1 MVGDR
6 SQSFAF
12 DWVFSFRAGDRIL
25 LFRSFRTIIKSN
37 MKKILV
43 VDDSETI
50 RTEVGKALGPAD
62 FSVLEARDGVEGLG
76 VAAQNPDLALIV
88 LDVNMPVMNGLDM
101 LDRLKQEPKTEPIPV
116 VLLTT
121 EAQESLIERAKK
133 AGAKGWL
140 IKPVKPE
147 ILLAAVKKLAR

>member
-1 MVGDR
+1 
-6 SQSFAF
+6 
-12 DWVFSFRAGDRIL
+12 
-25 LFRSFRTIIKSN
+25 

-50 RTEVGKALGPAD
+50 RREVGRCLGQAD
-62 FSVLEARDGVEGLG
+62 FSVLEARDGVEGLS
-76 VAAQNPDLALIV
+76 VAGQNLDIALLV
-88 LDVNMPVMNGLDM
+88 LDVNMPIMNGLDM
-101 LDRLKQEPKTEPIPV
+101 LDRLKQDPKTAPIPV
-116 VLLTT
+116 LLLTT

-147 ILLAAVKKLAR
+147 ILQAAVKKLAR

>member
-1 MVGDR
+1 
-6 SQSFAF
+6 
-12 DWVFSFRAGDRIL
+12 
-25 LFRSFRTIIKSN
+25 

-50 RTEVGKALGPAD
+50 RTEVGRTLCPPD

-76 VAAQNPDLALIV
+76 VVEQNLDLALIV

-101 LDRLKQEPKTEPIPV
+101 LDRLKQEPKSEPIPV

-147 ILLAAVKKLAR
+147 ILLSAVKKLAR

>member
-1 MVGDR
+1 
-6 SQSFAF
+6 
-12 DWVFSFRAGDRIL
+12 
-25 LFRSFRTIIKSN
+25 

-50 RTEVGKALGPAD
+50 RLEVGRTLVQAG
-62 FSVLEARDGVEGLG
+62 FSVLEARDGVEGLS
-76 VAAQNPDLALIV
+76 VAGQNLDIALLV

-101 LDRLKQEPKTEPIPV
+101 LDRLKQDPKTAPIPV
-116 VLLTT
+116 LLLTT

-140 IKPVKPE
+140 IKPVKAE
-147 ILLAAVKKLAR
+147 ILLAAAKKLAR

>member
-1 MVGDR
+1 
-6 SQSFAF
+6 
-12 DWVFSFRAGDRIL
+12 
-25 LFRSFRTIIKSN
+25 

-50 RTEVGKALGPAD
+50 RREVGRALVPTE
-62 FSVLEARDGVEGLG
+62 FSVLEARDGMEGLA
-76 VAAQNPDLALIV
+76 VAGQNPDIALIV
-88 LDVNMPVMNGLDM
+88 LDVNMPIMNGLDM

-121 EAQESLIERAKK
+121 EAQESLIARAKK

-140 IKPVKPE
+140 IKPVKAE